1 MKRIRTAVIGVGHQ
15 GRWHAEKFAALPQS
29 DLVAVVDPVTK
40 RCRAVAADLGTAA
53 VHDYRDLI
61 GKVDAVSIASPTS
74 SHFEIAGTLLR
85 NKVHVLLE
93 KPITNTLEEAACLV
107 ELAASNQLVLQ
118 VGHLERFNP
127 AIITLG
133 QLLERPLFVES
144 TRIAPFSQRSIDVS
158 VVLDLMIHDIDLI
171 HAVVG
176 SPVKSIDA
184 NGLPVISTDIDI
196 ANARIK
202 FENGCV
208 ANVTASRASF
218 KTERKLRVFQHN
230 AYFSLDLHQKK
241 SVVYRKT
248 GESPT
253 FSQADISVEE
263 HTFGTSDALM
273 TQSEAF
279 LDSVSGGAPPLVSGR
294 VGMQALE
301 TALSITE
308 LMQRS

>member
-1 MKRIRTAVIGVGHQ
+1 MKKIRTAVIGVGHQ
-15 GRWHAEKFAALPQS
+15 GRWHADKFAALPQS
-29 DLVAVVDPVTK
+29 DLVAVVDPDTE
-40 RCRAVAADLGTAA
+40 RCRAVAAELETTA
-53 VHDYRDLI
+53 VDDFHDLI

-93 KPITNTLEEAACLV
+93 KPITNTLQEAATLV
-107 ELAASNQLVLQ
+107 ELAEANNLVLQ

-127 AIITLG
+127 AIIALG
-133 QLLERPLFVES
+133 QMLDHPLFIES
-144 TRIAPFSQRSIDVS
+144 TRIAPFSQRSVDVS

-184 NGLPVISTDIDI
+184 NGVPVISNDIDI

-230 AYFSLDLHQKK
+230 TYVSLDLHQKK
-241 SVVYRKT
+241 SVIYKKT

-253 FSQADISVEE
+253 FTQDDISVEE
-263 HTFGTSDALM
+263 QTFGKSDALM
-273 TQSEAF
+273 TQSQAF
-279 LDSVSGGAPPLVSGR
+279 LDSINGGPPPLVSGR

-308 LMQRS
+308 LMRSP

>member
-1 MKRIRTAVIGVGHQ
+1 
-15 GRWHAEKFAALPQS
+15 
-29 DLVAVVDPVTK
+29 
-40 RCRAVAADLGTAA
+40 
-53 VHDYRDLI
+53 
-61 GKVDAVSIASPTS
+61 
-74 SHFEIAGTLLR
+74 
-85 NKVHVLLE
+85 VHVLLE

-301 TALSITE
+301 TALSITK